1 MLRLIKQVKKI
12 LCIAL
17 NVFSIGMFH
26 LIKYSNI
33 IVCLICS
40 IFSVVWYFCPAKS
53 ILFKYIDNNYIKIIV
68 TFLVPILAIVIT
80 KLPILKSSRDE
91 HDQTLSALCD
101 LVSAVAIFINMNIIT
116 YSISYSF
123 FKNSLSNIV
132 NCTYTLY
139 YIFLIMYFVHISIK
153 KLVKITY
160 PQVITIILLTMIL
173 GRFNFKEIS
182 ILTGLSIVLDILL
195 SLDNRKN
202 LSLFLEK
209 NKIGNKF
216 IPKQNLKDELT
227 EDELRGKF
235 IAQKIIIYL
244 AITMILIVIMIT
256 ENSDF
261 TLYIYAMIQKKGL
274 NSYPILIKYLYKGL
288 DRILLLILAF
298 SILFVK
304 IDIISILKK
313 IFNIEIK

>member
-12 LCIAL
+12 LRIAL
-17 NVFSIGMFH
+17 SVFSIGMFH

-123 FKNSLSNIV
+123 F
-132 NCTYTLY
+132 
-139 YIFLIMYFVHISIK
+139 
-153 KLVKITY
+153 
-160 PQVITIILLTMIL
+160 
-173 GRFNFKEIS
+173 
-182 ILTGLSIVLDILL
+182 
-195 SLDNRKN
+195 
-202 LSLFLEK
+202 
-209 NKIGNKF
+209 
-216 IPKQNLKDELT
+216 
-227 EDELRGKF
+227 
-235 IAQKIIIYL
+235 
-244 AITMILIVIMIT
+244 
-256 ENSDF
+256 
-261 TLYIYAMIQKKGL
+261 
-274 NSYPILIKYLYKGL
+274 
-288 DRILLLILAF
+288 
-298 SILFVK
+298 
-304 IDIISILKK
+304 
-313 IFNIEIK
+313 